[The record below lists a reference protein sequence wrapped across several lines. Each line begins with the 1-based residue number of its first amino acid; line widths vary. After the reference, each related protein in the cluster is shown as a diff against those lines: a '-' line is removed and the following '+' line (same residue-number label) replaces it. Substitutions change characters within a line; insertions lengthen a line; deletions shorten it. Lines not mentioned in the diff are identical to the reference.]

1 MKNTKLPD
9 EGRRR
14 VVIEAVTPSV
24 DGGRFP
30 IKRVVGDRVNVEA
43 DVFADGHDALR
54 AMLRYRRKGA
64 SAWEETEM
72 NLLNND
78 RWRAAFDVTEL
89 GRYQYT
95 VEGWVDGFLS
105 WRQDFVKRV
114 EPQDIELALRTGA
127 KLVEAAATR
136 ATGAQAR
143 ELHEV
148 ARALVAE
155 RPLEE
160 RRRIAASE
168 ALLHIVMRYPDRSHS
183 SVYPI
188 EFEVVVDRP
197 LARCSAWYEMF
208 PRSCAAE
215 PGRHGT
221 FADCEKRLDYVA
233 EMGFD
238 ILYLPPVHPI
248 GRVKRKGRNNALEA
262 RPEDPGSPWAI
273 GAAEGGHKAVHPELG
288 SLEDFRRFVA
298 AARAKGLEIA
308 LDIAFQCAPD
318 HPYVESHPEW
328 FLRRPDGSI
337 QFAENPP
344 KKYQDI
350 YPFHFE
356 SGQWQPLWEEL
367 KSVFGF
373 WIEQGVT
380 IFRVD
385 NPHTKPFALWEWLIG
400 DLKRAHPELIF
411 LSEAF
416 TRPKIMHRLAKL
428 GFTQS
433 YTYFPWRNTK
443 AELIEYFSELANS
456 PAREYFRPNHW
467 PNTPDILT
475 AALQTG
481 GRAMFMARV
490 VLAGTLGANYGIYG
504 PPFEH
509 CENAPREP
517 GSEEYLNSEKYEVR
531 HWDIARPDSLAPLIA
546 RLNRARRENPAL
558 QQDWNLRF
566 VPSDN
571 AELICYAKFDDKR
584 SNVIVTAVSLD
595 PYHKRSA
602 FIELPLEELGIDPA
616 HPYQVEDLLSG
627 ESYLWE
633 GARNYVELDPHVCPA
648 HVFRVRQQMRSEK
661 DFEYFA

>member
-1 MKNTKLPD
+1 MSTKLPE

-14 VVIEAVTPSV
+14 VVIEGVTPEV
-24 DGGRFP
+24 DGGHFP
-30 IKRVVGDRVNVEA
+30 IKRVVGDRVAVEA

-54 AMLRYRRKGA
+54 CMLRYRRHGA
-64 SAWEETEM
+64 RTWEEAEM
-72 NLLNND
+72 GLLNND
-78 RWRAAFDVTEL
+78 RWRGTFTVTDL

-95 VEGWVDGFLS
+95 VAAWVDSFLS
-105 WRQDFVKRV
+105 WRQDFVKR
-114 EPQDIELALRTGA
+114 EDPADIELALRSGA
-127 KLVEAAATR
+127 MLVEAAAAR
-136 ATGAQAR
+136 AKGTDARDLRKLAAELTADGAR
-143 ELHEV
+143 E
-148 ARALVAE
+148 ARREL
-155 RPLEE
+155 
-160 RRRIAASE
+160 AAGE
-168 ALLHIVMRYPDRSHS
+168 ALRELVMRYPDRSLC
-183 SVYPI
+183 SVYPLELEI
-188 EFEVVVDRP
+188 VVDRP

-238 ILYLPPVHPI
+238 IVYLPPIHPI

-262 RPEDPGSPWAI
+262 GPGDPGSPWAI
-273 GAAEGGHKAVHPELG
+273 GSAEGGHKSVHPGLG
-288 SLEDFRRFVA
+288 TLEDFRRLVA
-298 AARAKGLEIA
+298 AARARGLEIA
-308 LDIAFQCAPD
+308 LDIAFQCTPD
-318 HPYVESHPEW
+318 HPYAEAHPEW

-350 YPFHFE
+350 YPFYFE
-356 SGQWQPLWEEL
+356 STKWAPLWEEL
-367 KSVFGF
+367 RSIFVF
-373 WIEQGVT
+373 WIEQGVS

-385 NPHTKPFALWEWLIG
+385 NPHTKPFAFWQWLIG
-400 DLKRAHPELIF
+400 DLKREHPELIF

-433 YTYFPWRNTK
+433 YTYFPWRNSK
-443 AELIEYFSELANS
+443 AELTEYFTELAHDS
-456 PAREYFRPNHW
+456 SREYFRPNHW

-481 GRAMFMARV
+481 GRATFMARV

-504 PPFEH
+504 PAFEH
-509 CENAPREP
+509 CEHLPREP

-546 RLNRARRENPAL
+546 RLNRARRANPAL

-566 VPSDN
+566 VASDN
-571 AELICYAKFDDKR
+571 TELICYAKFNDAR
-584 SNVIVTAVSLD
+584 SNVILTAVSLD
-595 PYHKRSA
+595 PYHRRSA

-616 HPYQVEDLLSG
+616 HPYQVEDLLNG

-648 HVFRVRQQMRSEK
+648 HVFRLRQQMRTEK